1 MCLYKGDLVFLA
13 GGGSQI
19 ILNFSSLN
27 KDVEAKEESNVTN
40 CIAGVGQE
48 LCLYVFLP
56 KSTIWPSTKIL
67 WAAAEPN

>member
-40 CIAGVGQE
+40 CIAGRRGARVV
-48 LCLYVFLP
+48 LICVF
-56 KSTIWPSTKIL
+56 TKIHNL
-67 WAAAEPN
+67 A